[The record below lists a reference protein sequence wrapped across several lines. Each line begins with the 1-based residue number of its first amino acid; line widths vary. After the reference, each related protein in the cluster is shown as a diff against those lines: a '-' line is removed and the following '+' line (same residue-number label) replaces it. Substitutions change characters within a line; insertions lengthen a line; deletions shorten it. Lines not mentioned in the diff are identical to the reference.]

1 MLVRLVVVVFFFS
14 LLCLPAGAWADD
26 QPPPIPPV
34 VVGPGPPETPPPQ
47 APPRSLSL
55 SLAELPS
62 SLLVGVSYDYDLGL
76 PAGFDLCFLRRGA
89 RACIKPAADGWVML
103 DIRKGDGSGR
113 FQYFTLRSHGVAY
126 ARSIVRLD

>member
-1 MLVRLVVVVFFFS
+1 LVRLVVVVFFL

-34 VVGPGPPETPPPQ
+34 VVGPGPPETLPPQ

-103 DIRKGDGSGR
+103 AIRKGDGSGS
-113 FQYFTLRSHGVAY
+113 FQYFTLRRHGVAY